1 MRALIVGAGGL
12 VGRALAMAAPAG
24 WQVAALDRAGL
35 DITDAAAVRAA
46 VAQHRP
52 DVIVNCAG
60 HIAVD
65 KVEAE
70 KELAW
75 RINADGPRYLAEA
88 LAPGQGRLIH
98 ISTNYVFSGDAAV
111 PYAVDAETAPV
122 NYYGVSKRAGEL
134 AVLEVLGSR
143 AVVVRTSWVY
153 GLTGRSFFNSI
164 LKALREKQLATVV
177 DDQLG
182 TPTSAPVF
190 ARVLWK
196 IARQPQVH
204 GVLHW
209 TDEGVASWYD
219 FAQAIAEDAI
229 ACGLVPAASQVLPIV
244 TAQYPT
250 AVPRPMYGVLDKRS
264 TVAAVGEVPRYWRT
278 ELRALMTELAAQGQV

>member
-1 MRALIVGAGGL
+1 MKALIVGAGGL
-12 VGRALAMAAPAG
+12 VGRALATSAPAD
-24 WQVAALDRAGL
+24 VEVIALDRAAL
-35 DITDAAAVRAA
+35 DITDSAAVHAMVAA
-46 VAQHRP
+46 HRP
-52 DVIVNCAG
+52 DAIINCAG

-65 KVEAE
+65 RVEAE

-75 RINADGPRYLAEA
+75 AINANGPRYLAEA
-88 LAPGQGRLIH
+88 LQPGNGRLVH
-98 ISTNYVFSGDAAV
+98 ISTNYVFSGNAAT
-111 PYAVDAETAPV
+111 PYRVDADTSPV
-122 NYYGVSKRAGEL
+122 NYYGVSKRAGEV
-134 AVLEVLGSR
+134 AVLDVLGDR
-143 AVVVRTSWVY
+143 AAVVRTSWVY

-164 LKALREKQLATVV
+164 LKALREKRLATVV
-177 DDQLG
+177 DDQIG

-196 IARQPQVH
+196 IAADPKIA
-204 GVLHW
+204 GMLHW

-229 ACGLVPAASQVLPIV
+229 ACGLVPPTAEVRPIV

-264 TVAAVGEVPRYWRT
+264 TVATVGEVPRYWRT
-278 ELRALMTELAAQGQV
+278 ELRALMAELSAQP

>member
-1 MRALIVGAGGL
+1 MKALIVGAGGL
-12 VGRALAMAAPAG
+12 VGRALATSAPPG
-24 WQVAALDRAGL
+24 WEVVALDRAAL
-35 DITDAAAVRAA
+35 DITDGAAVRAI
-46 VAQHRP
+46 VQLHQP
-52 DVIVNCAG
+52 DAIINCAG

-65 KVEAE
+65 RVEAE

-75 RINADGPRYLAEA
+75 RINAEGPRHLAEA
-88 LAPGQGRLIH
+88 LQPGSGRLIH
-98 ISTNYVFSGDAAV
+98 ISTNYVFSGNAAT

-134 AVLEVLGSR
+134 AVIEALGAR
-143 AVVVRTSWVY
+143 AAVVRTSWVY

-177 DDQLG
+177 DDQVG

-196 IARQPQVH
+196 IAGDPAVS
-204 GVLHW
+204 GMLHW

-229 ACGLVPAASQVLPIV
+229 ACGLVPATAEVRPIV
-244 TAQYPT
+244 SSQYPT

-264 TVAAVGEVPRYWRT
+264 TIAATGEVPRYWRT
-278 ELRALMTELAAQGQV
+278 ELRALMAELAAQG

>member
-1 MRALIVGAGGL
+1 MKAMIVGAAGL
-12 VGRALAMAAPAG
+12 VGRALALAAPAG
-24 WQVAALDRAGL
+24 WRVVALDRAAL
-35 DITDAAAVRAA
+35 DITDAAAVHAS
-46 VAQHRP
+46 VAEHHP
-52 DVIVNCAG
+52 DVIFNCAG

-65 KVEAE
+65 RVEAE

-75 RINADGPRYLAEA
+75 AINADGPRHLAEA
-88 LAPGQGRLIH
+88 LAPGSGRLIH
-98 ISTNYVFSGDAAV
+98 ISTNYVFSGKAST

-122 NYYGVSKRAGEL
+122 NYYGVSKRAGEV
-134 AVLEVLGSR
+134 AVLERLGVR
-143 AVVVRTSWVY
+143 AAVVRTAWVY

-177 DDQLG
+177 DDQIG

-196 IARQPQVH
+196 IAGDPKIS
-204 GVLHW
+204 GLLHW

-229 ACGLVPAASQVLPIV
+229 ACGLVPRAAEVRPIV

-278 ELRALMTELAAQGQV
+278 ELRALITELAAQGRA

>member
-1 MRALIVGAGGL
+1 MRAMIVGAGGL
-12 VGRALAMAAPAG
+12 VGQALVDAAPAG
-24 WQVAALDRAGL
+24 WELAALDRAAL
-35 DITDAAAVRAA
+35 DITDREAVRSE
-46 VAQHRP
+46 VERFRP

-75 RINADGPRYLAEA
+75 KINADGPRHLAQA
-88 LAPGQGRLIH
+88 LAAGEGRLVH
-98 ISTNYVFSGDAAV
+98 ISTNYVFSGHAAK

-134 AVLEVLGSR
+134 AALEVLGTR
-143 AVVVRTSWVY
+143 AAVVRTSWVY

-196 IARQPQVH
+196 IAGDRGVH
-204 GVLHW
+204 GILHW

-219 FAQAIAEDAI
+219 FAQAIAEEAI
-229 ACGLVPAASQVLPIV
+229 SCGLVPAAAQVLPIV

-264 TVAAVGEVPRYWRT
+264 TVAAVGEVPRYWRA
-278 ELRALMTELAAQGQV
+278 ELRELMAELAARA

>member
-1 MRALIVGAGGL
+1 MKALIVGAGGL
-12 VGRALAMAAPAG
+12 VGRALPSAAPTG
-24 WQVAALDRAGL
+24 WQVIALDRAGL
-35 DITDAAAVRAA
+35 DITDAAAVHTA
-46 VAQHRP
+46 VAQHCP
-52 DVIVNCAG
+52 DVIINCAG

-75 RINADGPRYLAEA
+75 RINTDGPRYLAEA
-88 LAPGQGRLIH
+88 LAQGHGRLIH
-98 ISTNYVFSGDAAV
+98 LSTNYVFSGNAAV
-111 PYAVDAETAPV
+111 PYAIDAETAPV

-143 AVVVRTSWVY
+143 AAVVRTSWVY
-153 GLTGRSFFNSI
+153 GLTGRSFFNTI
-164 LKALREKQLATVV
+164 LKVLRERQLATVV

-196 IARQPQVH
+196 IASEPQMR

-229 ACGLVPAASQVLPIV
+229 AFGLVPAASQVLPIV

-278 ELRALMTELAAQGQV
+278 ELRALMTELAAQGEV

>member
-1 MRALIVGAGGL
+1 MKALIVGAGGL
-12 VGRALAMAAPAG
+12 VGRALATSAPAD
-24 WQVAALDRAGL
+24 VEMIALDRAAL
-35 DITDAAAVRAA
+35 DITDSAAVHATVTA
-46 VAQHRP
+46 HRP
-52 DVIVNCAG
+52 DAVINCAG

-65 KVEAE
+65 RVEAE

-75 RINADGPRYLAEA
+75 AINANGPRYLAEA
-88 LAPGQGRLIH
+88 LKPGNGRLVH
-98 ISTNYVFSGDAAV
+98 ISTNYVFSGNAAT
-111 PYAVDAETAPV
+111 PYGVDAETSPV

-134 AVLEVLGSR
+134 AVLDVLGDR
-143 AVVVRTSWVY
+143 AAVVRTSWVY

-164 LKALREKQLATVV
+164 LKALREKRLATVV
-177 DDQLG
+177 DDQIG

-196 IARQPQVH
+196 IAADPKIA
-204 GVLHW
+204 GMLHW

-229 ACGLVPAASQVLPIV
+229 ACGLAPPTAEVRPIV

-264 TVAAVGEVPRYWRT
+264 TVAAVGVVPRYWRT
-278 ELRALMTELAAQGQV
+278 ELRALMAELSAQA